1 MNTARDTGA
10 VSVDGYAQTPGA
22 RAPERRTSSVELL
35 WDLVFV
41 FAVTQVTSSLVGHI
55 SWLGLGRAAL
65 LLALIWWAWSAF
77 VWTANA
83 QEPDSSAGR
92 AALFLA
98 MALIFLAGIALPHA
112 YGSDGPLFAGTY
124 AGVRFLHLG
133 VYADASRRGN
143 AKWSAISGFAVT
155 VAIGMAVLI
164 VGSTLAPTPRTVLWA
179 VAVAIDYAGP
189 AWLTR
194 ERLRGL
200 QRVAVAHFAE
210 RYGLFVII
218 CIGESIAAI
227 GVAATRQRIDG
238 AVVGAAIPAL
248 AITVGLWWS
257 YFHRV
262 AAAAEERLRV
272 ASDPVLAG
280 SDGYS
285 YLHLPVIAGIVVFA
299 VGARA
304 SVVHASTPLST
315 GARLCLCCGVALYLA
330 AHAAFQRRL
339 LGRWPLAQLLCAAAL
354 VLIGVALGGTRA
366 WLAESATAAL
376 LVALCA
382 VAAVRADS
390 DSDRPGAGA
399 TPLEA

>member
-1 MNTARDTGA
+1 M
-10 VSVDGYAQTPGA
+10 
-22 RAPERRTSSVELL
+22 ELL

-55 SWLGLGRAAL
+55 SWLGVARAAL
-65 LLALIWWAWSAF
+65 LLALVWWAWSAF

-92 AALFLA
+92 VTLILA

-112 YGSDGPLFAGTY
+112 YGADAPLFAGTY

-133 VYADASRRGN
+133 IYADASRRGN
-143 AKWSAISGFAVT
+143 AKWSAVSGFAVT
-155 VAIGMAVLI
+155 VAIGMTLLI
-164 VGSTLAPTPRTVLWA
+164 VGSLVAPTPRTLLWA
-179 VAVAIDYAGP
+179 IAVAIDYAGP

-218 CIGESIAAI
+218 CLGESIASI

-248 AITVGLWWS
+248 VITVGLWWS

-262 AAAAEERLRV
+262 AAAAEERLRS
-272 ASDPVLAG
+272 ARDPVLAG

-285 YLHLPVIAGIVVFA
+285 YLHLPLIAGIVVFA

-339 LGRWPLAQLLCAAAL
+339 LGGWPLAQLLGAVTL
-354 VLIGVALGGTRA
+354 VVLGVALGGTRA
-366 WLAESATAAL
+366 WLAESATAVL

-382 VAAVRADS
+382 VQVANADP
-390 DSDRPGAGA
+390 DTDGADGGA
-399 TPLEA
+399 TPLEARSAQSGPLFS